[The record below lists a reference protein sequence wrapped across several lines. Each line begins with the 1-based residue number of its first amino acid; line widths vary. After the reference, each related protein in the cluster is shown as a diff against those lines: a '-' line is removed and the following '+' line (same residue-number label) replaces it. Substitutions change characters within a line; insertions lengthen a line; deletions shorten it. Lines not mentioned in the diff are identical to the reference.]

1 MKVLVATDGSE
12 RAMKAVQR
20 ALELAEK
27 EGADVTLIAV
37 APSLSSLI
45 YEGDE
50 LPANIQDAMDSDAM
64 SSIEKA
70 KALFDEKGVKVVT
83 MLERGK
89 TPANA
94 ILDAVAEGKFDLILM
109 GSTGKTGIERYLI
122 GTTASKVVANAP
134 CSVAVIR

>member
-1 MKVLVATDGSE
+1 
-12 RAMKAVQR
+12 
-20 ALELAEK
+20 
-27 EGADVTLIAV
+27 
-37 APSLSSLI
+37 
-45 YEGDE
+45 
-50 LPANIQDAMDSDAM
+50 MDSEAM
-64 SSIEKA
+64 SAIDKA

-94 ILDAVAEGKFDLILM
+94 ILDAVAESKFDLILM
-109 GSTGKTGIERYLI
+109 GSTGKKGIERYLI